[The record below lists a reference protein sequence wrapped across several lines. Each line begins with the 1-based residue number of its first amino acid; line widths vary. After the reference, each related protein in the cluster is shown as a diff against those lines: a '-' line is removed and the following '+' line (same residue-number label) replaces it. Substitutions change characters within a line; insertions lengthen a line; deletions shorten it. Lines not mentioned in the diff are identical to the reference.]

1 MKRFFQLLCL
11 LVFAPSFLQA
21 QSVARQWNEALLHAI
36 RNDFARPTVHAR
48 NLFHISAA
56 MYDGWAAYNVT
67 ASTYMLGKTMNGQ
80 SVPFTGVSFE
90 SDLSTKEQQEMT
102 MSYAAYR
109 LLLHRFRFSPG
120 GEELLATFDELMESL
135 GYDINITSDDYA
147 TNGPAALG
155 NYIAY
160 KYIEFGLNDGSN
172 EQFDY
177 ANEYYYSVNP
187 PLNPNEPGN
196 PELDNLNRW
205 QALGLDTYVDQA
217 GNPIVGAVPF
227 LSPEWGNVWPFAM
240 TDEHKNVYE
249 RDGATWNVFQD
260 PGSPPYIQAEKD
272 EEGSNP
278 YKFGHELV
286 AIWSSHL
293 DPTDGVMWDISPGA
307 SGNLNELP
315 ATPADYPNMYDLV
328 NGGDGSTGRAVNPFT
343 GEPYPENMVPR
354 GDYTRVLAEFWAD
367 GPDSETPPGH
377 WFVIM
382 NHVFDDPDFER
393 KFEGQ
398 GAEMDELE
406 YDVKAYFLLGG
417 TMHDAAVS
425 AWSVK
430 GYYDYIRPI
439 SAIRGMAELGQSSDP
454 NLPNYHEDGLVLKEG
469 LVELV
474 MPGDPLEDEGTD
486 TYKIKLFAWRGPDF
500 IENPETDEAGVGWIL
515 AENWWPYQRPTFV
528 TPPFAG
534 YVSGHSTYSRA
545 AAEVLTLLTG
555 SEYFPG
561 GVGEF
566 EAPKN
571 RFLVFEEGPS
581 IDVTLQ
587 WATYRDASDQTSL
600 SRIWGGIHPPADDV
614 PGRKMGIEIGH
625 RAFAYAKAHFDGS
638 VITSIPDEEVF
649 AKLKFGPNP
658 VQSGEP
664 ITISLNGLQLKSAK
678 TMSLSGELLGE
689 GFTLKDQQ
697 AEISTH
703 NLKQGIYLLNLQ
715 GKDWQSTLKV
725 WVKE

>member
-1 MKRFFQLLCL
+1 
-11 LVFAPSFLQA
+11 
-21 QSVARQWNEALLHAI
+21 
-36 RNDFARPTVHAR
+36 
-48 NLFHISAA
+48 
-56 MYDGWAAYNVT
+56 
-67 ASTYMLGKTMNGQ
+67 
-80 SVPFTGVSFE
+80 
-90 SDLSTKEQQEMT
+90 
-102 MSYAAYR
+102 
-109 LLLHRFRFSPG
+109 
-120 GEELLATFDELMESL
+120 
-135 GYDINITSDDYA
+135 
-147 TNGPAALG
+147 
-155 NYIAY
+155 
-160 KYIEFGLNDGSN
+160 
-172 EQFDY
+172 
-177 ANEYYYSVNP
+177 
-187 PLNPNEPGN
+187 
-196 PELDNLNRW
+196 
-205 QALGLDTYVDQA
+205 
-217 GNPIVGAVPF
+217 
-227 LSPEWGNVWPFAM
+227 
-240 TDEHKNVYE
+240 
-249 RDGATWNVFQD
+249 
-260 PGSPPYIQAEKD
+260 
-272 EEGSNP
+272 
-278 YKFGHELV
+278 
-286 AIWSSHL
+286 
-293 DPTDGVMWDISPGA
+293 
-307 SGNLNELP
+307 
-315 ATPADYPNMYDLV
+315 
-328 NGGDGSTGRAVNPFT
+328 
-343 GEPYPENMVPR
+343 
-354 GDYTRVLAEFWAD
+354 
-367 GPDSETPPGH
+367 
-377 WFVIM
+377 M

-454 NLPNYHEDGLVLKEG
+454 NLPNYHENGLVLKEG

-500 IENPETDEAGVGWIL
+500 IENPETDEAGVGWVL

-581 IDVTLQ
+581 VDVTLQ

-697 AEISTH
+697 AEISTY

>member
-1 MKRFFQLLCL
+1 MKRLFQLLCL

-21 QSVARQWNEALLHAI
+21 QSVARQWNEALLHGI

-48 NLFHISAA
+48 NLFHISSA
-56 MYDGWAAYNVT
+56 MYDAWAAYDAT
-67 ASTYMLGKTMNGQ
+67 ASTYLLGKRVNDFEF
-80 SVPFTGVSFE
+80 PFDGIVFE
-90 SDLSTKEQQEMT
+90 SNLSIKEQQEMT

-109 LLLHRFRFSPG
+109 IMLHRFRFSPG
-120 GEELLATFDELMESL
+120 GEELLATFDDLMEEL
-135 GYDINITSDDYA
+135 GYDIAITSDDYRA
-147 TNGPAALG
+147 LGPAALG
-155 NYIAY
+155 NHIAY
-160 KYIEFGLNDGSN
+160 KYIEYGLNDGSN

-177 ANEYYYSVNP
+177 ANAYYFSVNP

-196 PELDNLNRW
+196 PDLINLNRW
-205 QALGLDTYVDQA
+205 QALGLENFIDQG
-217 GNPIVGAVPF
+217 GNPIVGAIPF
-227 LSPEWGNVWPFAM
+227 LSPEWGNVFPFAM
-240 TDEHKNVYE
+240 TGEHKAIYE
-249 RDGATWNVFQD
+249 RDGETWNVYQD
-260 PGSPPYIQAEKD
+260 PGAPPYI
-272 EEGSNP
+272 EGTKNEVGENP
-278 YKFGHELV
+278 YKFGHQLV

-293 DPTDGVMWDISPGA
+293 DPSDGVMWDISPRA
-307 SGNLNELP
+307 SGNLSDLPDSPEDYPEMYNEL
-315 ATPADYPNMYDLV
+315 
-328 NGGDGSTGRAVNPFT
+328 NGGDGSTGRAINPFT
-343 GEPYPENMVPR
+343 GEPYPENIVPR

-382 NHVFDDPDFER
+382 NHVFDDPNFER
-393 KFEGQ
+393 KFEGK
-398 GAEMDELE
+398 GAEMDALE

-454 NLPNYHEDGLVLKEG
+454 DLPNYHENGLVLKDG
-469 LVELV
+469 LIELV
-474 MPGDPLEDEGTD
+474 MPGDPLENGGLD
-486 TYKIKLFAWRGPDF
+486 TYKIKIKAWRGPAF
-500 IENPETDEAGVGWIL
+500 IEDPETDEAGVGWIL

-566 EAPKN
+566 EAPRN
-571 RFLVFEEGPS
+571 QFLVFEEGPS
-581 IDVTLQ
+581 VDVTLQ

-625 RAFAYAKAHFDGS
+625 RAYAFAKAHFDGS
-638 VITSIPDEEVF
+638 VITSIPEEEVWS
-649 AKLKFGPNP
+649 KLKFGPNP

-697 AEISTH
+697 AEISTY